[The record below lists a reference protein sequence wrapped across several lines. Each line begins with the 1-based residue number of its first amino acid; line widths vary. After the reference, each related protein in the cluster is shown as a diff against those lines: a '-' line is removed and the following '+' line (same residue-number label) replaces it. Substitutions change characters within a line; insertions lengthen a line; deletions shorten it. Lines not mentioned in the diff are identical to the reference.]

1 MNGGGSHTH
10 TPRISSS
17 YTQHQ
22 ALVVAPGGM
31 GTLDELFEVL
41 TLKQTGKVQPD
52 LPVVL
57 FGKAYW
63 KAIIN
68 WQVCPCS
75 CAPLPMGLGL
85 DRFSIAPIHPI
96 KN

>member
-1 MNGGGSHTH
+1 
-10 TPRISSS
+10 
-17 YTQHQ
+17 
-22 ALVVAPGGM
+22 M

-57 FGKAYW
+57 FGKAFW

-68 WQVCPCS
+68 WEVPVGV
-75 CAPLPMGLGL
+75 LGWGIMG
-85 DRFSIAPIHPI
+85 SWVWYHTPTHINIHTRLNPP
-96 KN
+96 K

>member
-1 MNGGGSHTH
+1 MWTGGLRLNELWWLTH
-10 TPRISSS
+10 QPTRHGFFHILF
-17 YTQHQ
+17 Q

-68 WQVCPCS
+68 WQVCP
-75 CAPLPMGLGL
+75 
-85 DRFSIAPIHPI
+85 
-96 KN
+96 

>member
-1 MNGGGSHTH
+1 M
-10 TPRISSS
+10 
-17 YTQHQ
+17 
-22 ALVVAPGGM
+22 VAPGGM

-68 WQVCPCS
+68 WEVRVGV
-75 CAPLPMGLGL
+75 LGWGIMG
-85 DRFSIAPIHPI
+85 RWVWYHTFTHINIHTR
-96 KN
+96 